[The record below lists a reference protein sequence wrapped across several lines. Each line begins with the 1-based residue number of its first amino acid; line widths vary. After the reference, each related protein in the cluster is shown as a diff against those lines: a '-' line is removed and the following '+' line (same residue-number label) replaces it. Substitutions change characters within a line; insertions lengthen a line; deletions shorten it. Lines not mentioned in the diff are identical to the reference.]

1 MSITV
6 IDSSN
11 LSAVLA
17 DAGYPEPE
25 AVLTAEPEAPAVE
38 AQDEFPAYL
47 EADEVVEHADDD
59 KEGADGLTPREK
71 RELTS
76 KMLKSIGK
84 RVAQRK
90 AAEEFADAQY
100 QEKLSAE
107 RRGEDLER
115 QLKELKGR
123 IEPQAQPDNSK
134 PDRSNYV
141 NEENFIEA
149 LTDWKTD
156 QKFAQRDAEQA
167 QAAAQTRMRSHL
179 QRANELVD
187 DFAAVTAAANFS
199 VPQNIAEYL
208 ADSDLIAELGY
219 HFAKNPDVMKR
230 LHALS
235 PVKQLVELGKIEG
248 KLTPFDSRSEPKAGV
263 KPATNGAPPKPAP
276 STLDTGFTPSKARID
291 APVIRPLMSGEG
303 QQVEPEVRDM
313 DTRQTIASW
322 QKANKANLNL
332 RRRH

>member
-38 AQDEFPAYL
+38 AQDEP
-47 EADEVVEHADDD
+47 EAEEVAEHADDD

-100 QEKLSAE
+100 QEKKAAD
-107 RRGEDLER
+107 RRSDDLER
-115 QLKELKGR
+115 QLSELRGQV
-123 IEPQAQPDNSK
+123 EPQAQSNGGK
-134 PDRSNYV
+134 PDRSAFNDDV
-141 NEENFIEA
+141 AFIEA

-156 QKFAQRDAEQA
+156 QKFAQREVEQS
-167 QAAAQTRMRSHL
+167 QAAAQTKMRSHL
-179 QRANELVD
+179 QRASDLVE
-187 DFAAVTAAANFS
+187 DFDEVTATANFS
-199 VPQNIAEYL
+199 VPPNISEYL
-208 ADSDLIAELGY
+208 KESDLIAELGY

-230 LHALS
+230 LNSLS
-235 PVKQLVELGKIEG
+235 PVKQLVELGKIEA
-248 KLTPFDSRSEPKAGV
+248 KLSPFESPSGPKAGV
-263 KPATNGAPPKPAP
+263 KPATNGATAKPAP
-276 STLDTGFTPSKARID
+276 STLDTGLTPSKARID

-303 QQVEPEVRDM
+303 QQVEPEARDM

-322 QKANKANLNL
+322 QKSNKTNLGL